1 MYDSNFYKSALNA
14 KSWQTMIGSMIAKR
28 YNISSVIDLG
38 CGIGAY
44 LEGFE
49 SYGSI
54 VKGVEFSYDSALPFI
69 SDKIKNNISF
79 GDMSQLLNI
88 YDYTFDLSIS
98 IEVAEHIDKNKSD
111 IFVSNLTKY
120 SNKYILFSAAPPR
133 GRVVGEGHVNEQPR
147 EYWINKMENAGFKY
161 SEKDTLE
168 IREEINNMH
177 VRSRYLSF
185 LKLELMWFIKDIK

>member
-1 MYDSNFYKSALNA
+1 MYDSSFYKSALNA
-14 KSWQTMIGSMIAKR
+14 KSWQTMIGSMIAKK
-28 YNISSVIDLG
+28 YNIHSVIDLG

-44 LEGFE
+44 LDGFE

-54 VKGVEFSYDSALPFI
+54 VKGIEFSYDSALPFI
-69 SDKIKNNISF
+69 PDKIKNEISF
-79 GDMSQLLNI
+79 GDMSKPLNI

-98 IEVAEHIDKNKSD
+98 IEVAEHIDEDKSE

-133 GRVVGEGHVNEQPR
+133 GRVVGEGHVNEQPK
-147 EYWINKMENAGFKY
+147 EYWIEKIEANGFKY
-161 SEKDTLE
+161 SKKDTLE
-168 IREEINNMH
+168 IQEEINNMH

-185 LKLELMWFIKDIK
+185 LKFELMWFIKDTK